1 MAIDSIATPPA
12 FLGDRNF
19 CGMSKKASVVAIDF
33 RSWIERLKASGFT
46 TVDHGT
52 TRVLIAKHGC
62 GAILEKQ
69 PSGEPRFAV
78 RPGLLMGGGIAHLL
92 DRGFQKF
99 WQSGEQT
106 LPATAAQ
113 LTALHSFEEDLRS
126 VMGLT
131 ALYNQSLGT
140 VSSRYVYDRVE
151 GREGPR
157 VHRSFD

>member
-1 MAIDSIATPPA
+1 M
-12 FLGDRNF
+12 G
-19 CGMSKKASVVAIDF
+19 KKESAVAIDY

-46 TVDHGT
+46 AVDHGGDSVFIT
-52 TRVLIAKHGC
+52 KHGC
-62 GAILEKQ
+62 GAMLEKK
-69 PSGEPRFAV
+69 PAGEPRFAI
-78 RPGLLMGGGIAHLL
+78 RPGLLMGDGIAHLL

-99 WQSGEQT
+99 WQSGERT
-106 LPATAAQ
+106 LPANAAQ
-113 LTALHSFEEDLRS
+113 LKALQSFEEDLRS

>member
-1 MAIDSIATPPA
+1 M
-12 FLGDRNF
+12 R
-19 CGMSKKASVVAIDF
+19 KKASVVAIDF
-33 RSWIERLKASGFT
+33 HSWIEQLRAFGFT
-46 TVDHGT
+46 AVDQGGGN
-52 TRVLIAKHGC
+52 VFISKHGC
-62 GAILEKQ
+62 GTILEKK

-78 RPGLLMGGGIAHLL
+78 RPGLLIGDGIAHLL

-99 WQSGEQT
+99 WQSGERT

-113 LTALHSFEEDLRS
+113 LKALHSFEEDLRA
-126 VMGLT
+126 VMGIT

-157 VHRSFD
+157 VHRTFD

>member
-1 MAIDSIATPPA
+1 MAIDSIATPSA
-12 FLGDRNF
+12 FVGDRDF
-19 CGMSKKASVVAIDF
+19 CNMSKKTSVVAIDF

-46 TVDHGT
+46 AVDHGGDC
-52 TRVLIAKHGC
+52 VCIAKHGC
-62 GAILEKQ
+62 AAMFEKR

-78 RPGLLMGGGIAHLL
+78 RPGLLMGDGIALLL

-99 WQSGEQT
+99 WQSAGQT

-113 LTALHSFEEDLRS
+113 LTALHSFEADLRA